1 MFTLFIPMS
10 KEFPLLFPDLVNHFN
25 AIKGSTDDPD
35 ETDYEWSED
44 NFNFKV
50 KEYPPDDY
58 IPSSYNVLNYKNKFY
73 RCAFDGHV
81 IDGYLSE
88 EIFDEYEDT
97 YFDEEDTCAGEWIK
111 IYQDSSRE
119 DIPEGCF
126 LFEIPSIEEI
136 LDGGKK
142 EKNEYISEDHEII
155 TEWVDEIDEE
165 DFKNIVYG
173 IYGIGREVLF
183 DNEFVI
189 KKRYNG

>member
-1 MFTLFIPMS
+1 MP
-10 KEFPLLFPDLVNHFN
+10 KKFPILFPDLRSDFEL
-25 AIKGSTDDPD
+25 IKGSSDDPD
-35 ETDYEWSED
+35 ETDYEWSEG
-44 NFNFKV
+44 NLNFKV
-50 KEYPPDDY
+50 KEYSPDDY
-58 IPSSYNVLNYKNKFY
+58 IPSEYNVLNYKNKFY

-88 EIFDEYEDT
+88 ELFDEYEET

-111 IYQDSSRE
+111 IYKNSSRE
-119 DIPEGCF
+119 DIPEGCY

-142 EKNEYISEDHEII
+142 EKNEYISEDHEIV
-155 TEWVDEIDEE
+155 TEWVDEIKEE
-165 DFKNIVYG
+165 DFKNIIYG

-183 DNEFVI
+183 DDEFVI

>member
-1 MFTLFIPMS
+1 MN
-10 KEFPLLFPDLVNHFN
+10 KKFPLLFPDLVNHFN

-35 ETDYEWSED
+35 ETDYEWSEG

-50 KEYPPDDY
+50 KEYPPDEY
-58 IPSSYNVLNYKNKFY
+58 IPSDYNVLNYKNKFY

-88 EIFDEYEDT
+88 ELFDEYEDT

-111 IYQDSSRE
+111 IYKDSSRE
-119 DIPEGCF
+119 DIPEGNY

-136 LDGGKK
+136 LDGGDKD
-142 EKNEYISEDHEII
+142 KNEYISQDNEII

-165 DFKNIVYG
+165 DFKNIIYG
-173 IYGIGREVLF
+173 VYGIGREVLF
-183 DNEFVI
+183 DDEFVI
-189 KKRYNG
+189 MKRYNG

>member
-1 MFTLFIPMS
+1 MS

-35 ETDYEWSED
+35 ETDYEWSEG

-50 KEYPPDDY
+50 KQYPPDDY
-58 IPSSYNVLNYKNKFY
+58 IPSEYNVLNYKNKFY

-88 EIFDEYEDT
+88 ELFNEYEDT

-111 IYQDSSRE
+111 IHQDSSRE
-119 DIPEGCF
+119 DIPEGFF

-136 LDGGKK
+136 IDGGKK
-142 EKNEYISEDHEII
+142 EKNEYISEDHEIV

-165 DFKNIVYG
+165 DF
-173 IYGIGREVLF
+173 
-183 DNEFVI
+183 
-189 KKRYNG
+189 